1 MNDLE
6 GVIDYIEENITEDIG
21 LKDIAAYAGYS
32 PFYFSRSFVKTV
44 GLPVS
49 EYIRIR
55 KLQHSV
61 LDLLDGMKIIDI
73 AIKYSFDSH
82 EGYTRSFKGL
92 FGSSP
97 NIVKRNM
104 KEYFLPEVSK
114 NLCKRNLNVNEEVEK
129 MDLNSGMHMLL
140 FEVLKNCL
148 EEAKEGFCSEIVVSF
163 LEGNGVRISD
173 DGRGIPVEKG
183 EDILPKIFEGKLISK
198 KEYLLADNLVLDEIK
213 TVNALSERMKVTVY
227 RNGKCYLQDYIKGI
241 AQHPLIE
248 TPDAHKSGVVIEFT
262 PDSDIFMNCR
272 WNKEEISR
280 WISENGVDALKT
292 CKIIIN
298 D

>member
-1 MNDLE
+1 MNELE
-6 GVIDYIEENITEDIG
+6 RVIDYIEENITEDIG
-21 LKDIAAYAGYS
+21 LKDVADYAGYS

-44 GLPVS
+44 GLSVS

-61 LDLLDGMKIIDI
+61 PDLLNGMKIIDI

-97 NIVKRNM
+97 SIVKRNM
-104 KEYFLPEVSK
+104 KEYLLPEVSGK
-114 NLCKRNLNVNEEVEK
+114 LRKRNLDVNAEVEK
-129 MDLNSGMHMLL
+129 MDLNSEMHMLL
-140 FEVLKNCL
+140 FEVLKNSI
-148 EEAKEGFCSEIVVSF
+148 EEAKEGFCTEIVVSF

-213 TVNALSERMKVTVY
+213 TVNALSESMKVTVY

-248 TPDAHKSGVVIEFT
+248 TAEAHKSGIVIEFT
-262 PDSDIFMNCR
+262 PDSDIFTNCR
-272 WNKEEISR
+272 WNKEEILK
-280 WISENGVDALKT
+280 WISENGGAALED
-292 CKIIIN
+292 CKIAIN

>member
-32 PFYFSRSFVKTV
+32 PFYFSRSFVKAA
-44 GLPVS
+44 GLSVS

-61 LDLLDGMKIIDI
+61 PDLLNGMKIIDI

-104 KEYFLPEVSK
+104 KEYLLPEVSK

-183 EDILPKIFEGKLISK
+183 EDILPKIFEGKLI
-198 KEYLLADNLVLDEIK
+198 
-213 TVNALSERMKVTVY
+213 
-227 RNGKCYLQDYIKGI
+227 
-241 AQHPLIE
+241 
-248 TPDAHKSGVVIEFT
+248 
-262 PDSDIFMNCR
+262 
-272 WNKEEISR
+272 
-280 WISENGVDALKT
+280 
-292 CKIIIN
+292 
-298 D
+298 

>member
-21 LKDIAAYAGYS
+21 LKDIATYAGYS

-61 LDLLDGMKIIDI
+61 VDLLAGMKIIDI

-82 EGYTRSFKGL
+82 EGYTRTFKGL

-97 NIVKRNM
+97 SIVKRNM
-104 KEYFLPEVSK
+104 KEYLLPEVSK
-114 NLCKRNLNVNEEVEK
+114 KLCKRNLNVNAEGEK
-129 MDLNSGMHMLL
+129 MDLNSEMHKLL
-140 FEVLKNCL
+140 FEVLKNSM

-198 KEYLLADNLVLDEIK
+198 KEYLLTDNLVLDEIK
-213 TVNALSERMKVTVY
+213 TVNALSESMKVTVY

-241 AQHPLIE
+241 AQHTLIE
-248 TPDAHKSGVVIEFT
+248 TAEAHKSGVVIEFT
-262 PDSDIFMNCR
+262 PDSDIFTNCR

-280 WISENGVDALKT
+280 WISENGGEDLKA
-292 CKIIIN
+292 CKITIN

>member
-32 PFYFSRSFVKTV
+32 PFHFSRSFVKTV

-92 FGSSP
+92 FG
-97 NIVKRNM
+97 
-104 KEYFLPEVSK
+104 
-114 NLCKRNLNVNEEVEK
+114 
-129 MDLNSGMHMLL
+129 
-140 FEVLKNCL
+140 
-148 EEAKEGFCSEIVVSF
+148 
-163 LEGNGVRISD
+163 
-173 DGRGIPVEKG
+173 
-183 EDILPKIFEGKLISK
+183 
-198 KEYLLADNLVLDEIK
+198 
-213 TVNALSERMKVTVY
+213 
-227 RNGKCYLQDYIKGI
+227 
-241 AQHPLIE
+241 
-248 TPDAHKSGVVIEFT
+248 
-262 PDSDIFMNCR
+262 
-272 WNKEEISR
+272 
-280 WISENGVDALKT
+280 
-292 CKIIIN
+292 
-298 D
+298 